1 MRWRTRGKGGP
12 PTGILCVAASL
23 QMLMLE
29 TCSATEGDGM
39 TTTGERARRTVYQDV
54 QDSPDFRELRGRLR
68 RFVFP
73 ASIGFLVWYLAFILL
88 ASYEREFMAIKVL
101 GNINM
106 GLLIGLL
113 QFVSTFAITTV
124 YVRYAERR
132 LDPLAEQ
139 IRERIEGSG
148 R

>member
-1 MRWRTRGKGGP
+1 
-12 PTGILCVAASL
+12 
-23 QMLMLE
+23 MLMLD
-29 TCSATEGDGM
+29 TCSGTEGDGM

-54 QDSPDFRELRGRLR
+54 QDSPDFRELRSRLR

-73 ASIGFLVWYLAFILL
+73 ASIGFLVWYLAFIML
-88 ASYEREFMAIKVL
+88 ASYAREFMAIKVL

-106 GLLIGLL
+106 GLVIGLL
-113 QFVSTFAITTV
+113 QFVSTFALTTI

-139 IRERIEGSG
+139 LRERIEGSG

>member
-1 MRWRTRGKGGP
+1 
-12 PTGILCVAASL
+12 
-23 QMLMLE
+23 MLK
-29 TCSATEGDGM
+29 TCSGTEGDGM

-54 QDSPDFRELRGRLR
+54 QESPDFRELRSRLR

-113 QFVSTFAITTV
+113 QFVSTFAITTI

-139 IRERIEGSG
+139 LRERIEGSG

>member
-1 MRWRTRGKGGP
+1 
-12 PTGILCVAASL
+12 
-23 QMLMLE
+23 MLMFD
-29 TCSATEGDGM
+29 TCSGTEGDGM

-54 QDSPDFRELRGRLR
+54 QDSPDFRELRSRLR

-73 ASIGFLVWYLAFILL
+73 ASIGFLVWYLAFIML
-88 ASYEREFMAIKVL
+88 ASYAREFMAIKLL

-106 GLLIGLL
+106 GLVIGLL
-113 QFVSTFAITTV
+113 QFVSTFALTTI

-139 IRERIEGSG
+139 LRVRIEGSG

>member
-1 MRWRTRGKGGP
+1 
-12 PTGILCVAASL
+12 
-23 QMLMLE
+23 
-29 TCSATEGDGM
+29 M

-54 QDSPDFRELRGRLR
+54 QESPDFRELRSRLR

-73 ASIGFLVWYLAFILL
+73 ASVGFLVWYLAYILL
-88 ASYEREFMAIKVL
+88 ASYEREFMATKVL
-101 GNINM
+101 GNINV

-113 QFVSTFAITTV
+113 QFVSTFALTTI